1 MSHFAFIAVAAWCLL
16 MAGGPAR
23 AGAPAGELKVG
34 SARAIVVDEATGE
47 VLLDKNASA
56 AAPIASLTKLM
67 TAMVVLDAR
76 QDPNEELRIDD
87 ADTDRLKHTR
97 SGVPVGAV
105 LTRTAL
111 LELALMASDNRAAA
125 ALARNYPGGNAAF
138 LKAVRRKIQSLEMTS
153 TSIEE
158 PTGLS
163 PYNVSSA
170 QDMARLLRAA
180 AGYDEIS
187 RITSQY
193 RHVTLVNGEPRPVR
207 NTNWLLG
214 EPGWEILLSKTGFT
228 REAGRC
234 LTMRMRAAGR
244 TVLMVLMGAD
254 GSTERIVDA
263 MNIRRWLGGA
273 SPAPAV
279 MAAVTTMPVPSARR
293 RAASARI
300 VLAKAVAPR
309 SHVAADADGGYRRG
323 DGALQ
328 PTSAQLAALAALAA
342 APAAAAQEGG
352 SEETSLAADAADVDA
367 ADAEAEADAEEADTV
382 AVLAETLERA
392 PAAEG
397 AAQQAEQAADVQVS
411 TGDEGE

>member
-1 MSHFAFIAVAAWCLL
+1 MLRSTFITASVLSLLLAGAAAH
-16 MAGGPAR
+16 AGGV
-23 AGAPAGELKVG
+23 KVG
-34 SARAIVVDEATGE
+34 SAHAIVVDEATGE
-47 VLLDKNASA
+47 VLLNKNAGV

-67 TAMVVLDAR
+67 TAMVVLDAK
-76 QDPNEELRIDD
+76 QDADEELRIEE

-111 LELALMASDNRAAA
+111 LELALMASDNRAAS
-125 ALARNYPGGNAAF
+125 ALARNYPGGLAAF
-138 LKAVRRKIQSLEMTS
+138 NKAVRRKIVALGMTS

-163 PYNVSSA
+163 PNNVSSA
-170 QDMARLLRAA
+170 QDMAKLLRAA

-193 RHVTLVNGEPRPVR
+193 RHTTLVNGEPRQVR
-207 NTNWLLG
+207 NTNWLLN

-234 LTMRMRAAGR
+234 LTMRLRAAGR

-254 GSTERIVDA
+254 GSAERILDA
-263 MNIRRWLGGA
+263 VNIRKWLGGA
-273 SPAPAV
+273 ASALGVATAPAAPATPRV
-279 MAAVTTMPVPSARR
+279 A
-293 RAASARI
+293 AASRPAAR
-300 VLAKAVAPR
+300 LTPMLTAR
-309 SHVAADADGGYRRG
+309 GGYRRG

-328 PTSAQLAALAALAA
+328 PTPERLTAPTDAA
-342 APAAAAQEGG
+342 ATAESQEGG
-352 SEETSLAADAADVDA
+352 SEEGPE
-367 ADAEAEADAEEADTV
+367 EAELQDAGGKDT
-382 AVLAETLERA
+382 AATHTP
-392 PAAEG
+392 PAAVP
-397 AAQQAEQAADVQVS
+397 ASTDVPVP